1 MPPLASV
8 PEIDGISPSQSEEL
22 AQEKIATD
30 TNIKELQKFE
40 LSHQWDPNLPQE
52 KLDAIKEAVDNGDH
66 EKAVELDKS
75 LAQDSQY
82 DSVRAAVRNVDNGEV
97 ANTVRAWILGL
108 LFTTVGSGL
117 NMFLSMRS
125 PAISFPAIV
134 VQLLVYPIGCF
145 WAKVMPTKV
154 FNTFGLRWT
163 LNTGPFT
170 IKEHTVVTIMA
181 NVSIGYAY
189 CTDALL
195 ALKAKPFYDME
206 IGWGF
211 QLLFALSSQ
220 VVGIALAGIFRR
232 FLIWPAAM
240 IWPGQFANTAL
251 FHALHDKRPSDPSE
265 TDGWRVSRYRYFM
278 YVMAGAFFWYWVP
291 GVIWQGL
298 SVFAFVT
305 WIRPNNVVLNQLFGG
320 FSGLS
325 LIPITFDWTYVSAY
339 LLDPLLAPAHAI
351 VNTLIGLTV
360 FIVLATIGISYT
372 GAFYSAYVPINTSST
387 FDNTQQSYNVTKILG
402 ENFSFDEQKYKAYS
416 PMFLAPTFALNYGL
430 SFAALTAAVVHI
442 ILFHRKEIWH
452 RFTTAREQEPDIH
465 LVLMK
470 KYREVPEWW
479 YAALGVASIALGLA
493 GILAYDSQLPWWG
506 LFVSI
511 IIAAV
516 FIVPTCMILA
526 ITNIQLSLNV
536 ISPFLA
542 GFMIPG
548 KPIGVMVFKVFS
560 TITLGQAQSFCQDL
574 KIAHYMKVPPRVTF
588 TCQVVATLWACFVQI
603 AVMNWTLGN
612 IENVCASDQKAH
624 FTCPNGRAFFS
635 NSITWGVIGPQRMFG
650 PGKIYNS
657 ILWFWL
663 LGALLPVAFYILMRV
678 FPRSKARL
686 LNAPVMLGAMS
697 WIPPATPLS
706 YFSWVMFGLIF
717 NYWIHRRWRGWW
729 HTYNYITAAGLDTGL
744 ILSTIVIFFAITF
757 PGATLPNWWGNTA
770 PFETM
775 DSLSTAVRKTVAD
788 GEIFGP
794 VKW

>member
-1 MPPLASV
+1 MSSSLPCV
-8 PEIDGISPSQSEEL
+8 DGISPSDLDKPTEDY
-22 AQEKIATD
+22 TTGD
-30 TNIKELQKFE
+30 IKDLRKFE
-40 LSHQWDPNLPQE
+40 LSHQWDPNIDQE
-52 KLDAIKEAVDNGDH
+52 KLDTIKEVIDNDDQEQAAG
-66 EKAVELDKS
+66 LDKS

-82 DSVRAAVRNVDNGEV
+82 ESVRAAVRNTDNGEV
-97 ANTVRAWILGL
+97 ANTLRAWVLGL
-108 LFTTVGSGL
+108 LFTTIGSGL

-145 WAKVMPTKV
+145 WARVMPTKV

-170 IKEHTVVTIMA
+170 IKEHTVITIMA

-195 ALKAKPFYDME
+195 ALKAKPLYNLD

-220 VVGIALAGIFRR
+220 VIGISLAGIFRR
-232 FLIWPAAM
+232 FLVWPAAM

-265 TDGWRVSRYRYFM
+265 TNGWSVSRYRYFI
-278 YVMAGAFFWYWVP
+278 YVMAGAFFWYWIP

-325 LIPITFDWTYVSAY
+325 LVPITFDWTYVSAY
-339 LLDPLLAPAHAI
+339 LLDPLLAPTHAI
-351 VNTLIGLTV
+351 VNTLIGLIV
-360 FIVLATIGISYT
+360 FIIIATIGISYT
-372 GAFYSAYVPINTSST
+372 GAYYSAYLPINTSST
-387 FDNTQQSYNVTKILG
+387 FDNTQQAYNVTRILG
-402 ENFSFDEQKYKAYS
+402 HNFSFDERKYKAYS

-430 SFAALTAAVVHI
+430 SFAALTAALVHI
-442 ILFHRKEIWH
+442 ALFHRKEIWH
-452 RFTTAREQEPDIH
+452 RFTAAREQEPDIH
-465 LVLMK
+465 LILMK

-479 YAALGVASIALGLA
+479 YAALGVGSIALGLA

-548 KPIGVMVFKVFS
+548 KPIGVMIFKVFS
-560 TITLGQAQSFCQDL
+560 TITLGQAQYFCQDL

-588 TCQVVATLWACFVQI
+588 MCQVVATIWACFVQI

-612 IENVCASDQKAH
+612 IENVCASDQAAH

-635 NSITWGVIGPQRMFG
+635 NSITWGVIGPRRMFG
-650 PGKIYNS
+650 PGAIYNS
-657 ILWFWL
+657 VLWFWL
-663 LGALLPVAFYILMRV
+663 LGAMLPVAFYVLMRV
-678 FPRSKARL
+678 FPRSRVKF

-706 YFSWVMFGLIF
+706 YFSWVIFGLIF

-729 HTYNYITAAGLDTGL
+729 HTYNYVTAAGLDTGL
-744 ILSTIVIFFAITF
+744 ILSTIVIFFAIIF
-757 PGATLPNWWGNTA
+757 PGVNLPSWWGNIA

-775 DSLSTAVRKTVAD
+775 DYLTSAIRKTVPV

-794 VKW
+794 ANW

>member
-1 MPPLASV
+1 MMHPSV

-22 AQEKIATD
+22 TRHEKIATD
-30 TNIKELQKFE
+30 NIKELQKFE

-52 KLDAIKEAVDNGDH
+52 KLDAIKEAVENGDH

-82 DSVRAAVRNVDNGEV
+82 ESVRAAVRNTDNGEV
-97 ANTVRAWILGL
+97 ANTVRAWVLGL

-134 VQLLVYPIGCF
+134 VQLLVYPMGCF
-145 WAKVMPTKV
+145 WARVMPTKV

-170 IKEHTVVTIMA
+170 IKEHTVITVMA

-195 ALKAKPFYDME
+195 ALKAKPFYNME

-232 FLIWPAAM
+232 FLVWPAAM

-251 FHALHDKRPSDPSE
+251 FHALHDKRPSNPSE
-265 TDGWRVSRYRYFM
+265 TDGWSISRYRYFI
-278 YVMAGAFFWYWVP
+278 YVMAAAFLWYWIP
-291 GVIWQGL
+291 GVLWQGL

-360 FIVLATIGISYT
+360 FIILATIGISYT
-372 GAFYSAYVPINTSST
+372 GAFYSAYLPINTSST

-402 ENFSFDEQKYKAYS
+402 ESFSFDEQKYKAYS

-452 RFTTAREQEPDIH
+452 RFTAAREQEPDIH
-465 LVLMK
+465 LILMK
-470 KYREVPEWW
+470 KYQEVPEWW
-479 YAALGVASIALGLA
+479 YAALGAVSIALGLA

-560 TITLGQAQSFCQDL
+560 TITLGQAQVFCQDL
-574 KIAHYMKVPPRVTF
+574 KIAHYMKIPPRVTF
-588 TCQVVATLWACFVQI
+588 MCQAVAAVWACFVQI

-612 IENVCASDQKAH
+612 IENVCASDQSAH

-635 NSITWGVIGPQRMFG
+635 NSITW
-650 PGKIYNS
+650 
-657 ILWFWL
+657 
-663 LGALLPVAFYILMRV
+663 GALLPVAFYILMRV

-706 YFSWVMFGLIF
+706 YFSWAMFGLIF

-757 PGATLPNWWGNTA
+757 PGVTLPNWWGNTA

-775 DSLSTAVRKTVAD
+775 DALFTAVRKTVSE

-794 VKW
+794 AKW

>member
-1 MPPLASV
+1 MSSSLPCV
-8 PEIDGISPSQSEEL
+8 DGISPSDLDKPTEDY
-22 AQEKIATD
+22 TTGD
-30 TNIKELQKFE
+30 IKDLRKFE
-40 LSHQWDPNLPQE
+40 LSHQWDPNIDQE
-52 KLDAIKEAVDNGDH
+52 KLDTIKEVIDH
-66 EKAVELDKS
+66 DDQEQAAGLDKS

-82 DSVRAAVRNVDNGEV
+82 ESVRAAVRNTDNGEV
-97 ANTVRAWILGL
+97 ANTLRAWVLGL
-108 LFTTVGSGL
+108 LFTTIGSGL

-145 WAKVMPTKV
+145 WARVMPTKV

-170 IKEHTVVTIMA
+170 IKEHTVITIMA

-195 ALKAKPFYDME
+195 ALKAKH

-220 VVGIALAGIFRR
+220 VIGIALAGIFRR
-232 FLIWPAAM
+232 FLVWPAAM

-265 TDGWRVSRYRYFM
+265 TNGWSVSRYRYFI
-278 YVMAGAFFWYWVP
+278 YVMAGAFFWYWIP

-325 LIPITFDWTYVSAY
+325 LVPITFDWTYVSAY
-339 LLDPLLAPAHAI
+339 LLDPLLAPTHAI
-351 VNTLIGLTV
+351 VNTLIGLIV
-360 FIVLATIGISYT
+360 FIIIATIGISYT
-372 GAFYSAYVPINTSST
+372 GAYYSAYLPINTSST
-387 FDNTQQSYNVTKILG
+387 FDNTQQAYNVTRILG
-402 ENFSFDEQKYKAYS
+402 HNFSFDEKKYKAYS

-430 SFAALTAAVVHI
+430 SFAALTAALVHI
-442 ILFHRKEIWH
+442 ALFHRKEIWH
-452 RFTTAREQEPDIH
+452 RFTAAREQEPDIH
-465 LVLMK
+465 LILMK

-479 YAALGVASIALGLA
+479 YAALGVGSIALGLA

-548 KPIGVMVFKVFS
+548 KPIGVMIFKVFS
-560 TITLGQAQSFCQDL
+560 TITLGQAQYFCQDL

-588 TCQVVATLWACFVQI
+588 MCQVVATIWACFVQI

-612 IENVCASDQKAH
+612 IENVCASDQAAH

-650 PGKIYNS
+650 PGAIYNS
-657 ILWFWL
+657 VLWFWL
-663 LGALLPVAFYILMRV
+663 LGAMLPVAFYVLMRV
-678 FPRSKARL
+678 FPRSRAKF

-706 YFSWVMFGLIF
+706 YFSWVIFGLIF

-729 HTYNYITAAGLDTGL
+729 HTYNYVTAAGLDTGL
-744 ILSTIVIFFAITF
+744 ILSTIVIFFAIIF
-757 PGATLPNWWGNTA
+757 PGVNLPSWWGNIA

-775 DSLSTAVRKTVAD
+775 DYLTSAIRKTVPA

-794 VKW
+794 ANW